1 MPGGVNRR
9 TRRSRGSTARA
20 PWKYGEGHT
29 LTHGVGHWP
38 MLEHTSNHGCSASG
52 DYVTNTPKEAGPPG
66 QVQHM
71 NDAWIDFRAPATT

>member
-1 MPGGVNRR
+1 
-9 TRRSRGSTARA
+9 
-20 PWKYGEGHT
+20 
-29 LTHGVGHWP
+29 